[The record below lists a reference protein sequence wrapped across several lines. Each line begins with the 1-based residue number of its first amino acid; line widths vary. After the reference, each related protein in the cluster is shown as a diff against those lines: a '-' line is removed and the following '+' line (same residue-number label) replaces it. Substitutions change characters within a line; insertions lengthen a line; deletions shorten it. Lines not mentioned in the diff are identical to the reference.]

1 MEEKEINQNIDAAEA
16 IPEETPEARKKRYAA
31 EAYDWFDTILFSV
44 LAVVVIFTLFTRLSS
59 VDGNSMLPTLHDKER
74 LLVTD
79 MFYKPQHN
87 DIVVLWSE
95 NLPSED
101 GNGMGK
107 AIVKRVIGVGGD
119 KINIDFSKGV
129 VYRNGEALP
138 LEVSD
143 GVLYEDGHAIN
154 DYTRAPID
162 FSGEI
167 TVPEGQI
174 FVLGDNR
181 NGSSDSRDDRIG
193 LVDENYIIGKVYL
206 RIMPFDKFGGVV

>member
-1 MEEKEINQNIDAAEA
+1 MDEKDLKQNIDAAEA
-16 IPEETPEARKKRYAA
+16 VPEETPEARKKRYAA

-59 VDGNSMLPTLHDKER
+59 VDGSSMLPTLHDKER

-87 DIVVLWSE
+87 DIVVLWAE

-101 GNGMGK
+101 GNGTGK

-119 KINIDFSKGV
+119 KISIDFSKGV

-138 LEVSD
+138 QEVSD
-143 GVLYEDGHAIN
+143 GILYEDGHAIN
-154 DYTRAPID
+154 DYTRTPID

-181 NGSSDSRDDRIG
+181 IESLDGRSSMIGFINCDDVVGKAVSIVFPIDRISS
-193 LVDENYIIGKVYL
+193 LQ
-206 RIMPFDKFGGVV
+206 

>member
-1 MEEKEINQNIDAAEA
+1 
-16 IPEETPEARKKRYAA
+16 
-31 EAYDWFDTILFSV
+31 
-44 LAVVVIFTLFTRLSS
+44 
-59 VDGNSMLPTLHDKER
+59 MLPTLHDKER

-87 DIVVLWSE
+87 DIVVLWAE

-101 GNGMGK
+101 GNGTGK

-119 KINIDFSKGV
+119 KISIDFSKGV

-138 LEVSD
+138 QEVSD
-143 GVLYEDGHAIN
+143 GILYEDGHAIN
-154 DYTRAPID
+154 DYTRTPID

-167 TVPEGQI
+167 TVPEGHI

-193 LVDENYIIGKVYL
+193 IVDENYIIGKVYL
-206 RIMPFDKFGGVV
+206 RVMPFDKFGGVV

>member
-1 MEEKEINQNIDAAEA
+1 MEEKDLKQNIDAAEA
-16 IPEETPEARKKRYAA
+16 VPEETPEARKKRYAV

-44 LAVVVIFTLFTRLSS
+44 LSVVVIFTLFTRLSS

-87 DIVVLWSE
+87 DIVVLWAE
-95 NLPSED
+95 NLPAESGED
-101 GNGMGK
+101 YGK

-119 KINIDFSKGV
+119 KISIDFGKGV

-138 LEVSD
+138 QEVSD